1 MHILHFFRHLIRARR
16 LMRYEECA
24 DMLQVSIVVSLLEKP
39 HNYKLKP
46 FKIEM
51 SSFIRY

>member
-1 MHILHFFRHLIRARR
+1 
-16 LMRYEECA
+16 MRYEECA